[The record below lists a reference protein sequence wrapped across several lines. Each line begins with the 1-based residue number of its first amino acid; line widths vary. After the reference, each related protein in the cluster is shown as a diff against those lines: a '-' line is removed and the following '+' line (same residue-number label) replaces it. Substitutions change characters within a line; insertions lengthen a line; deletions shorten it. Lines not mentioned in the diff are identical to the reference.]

1 MSTTSPR
8 PNSSANVPGEPLA
21 APGQQFD
28 LRALGHYRVL
38 RSIGSGGMS
47 EVYLAYDS
55 KKRCQVAIKVLA
67 DNLVSNQIF
76 VNRFMQEGR
85 LGKDLTHPH
94 IVKAYDHGRDPQS
107 GKYFMVMEFVDG
119 FTAQER
125 LETDGRIAIAE
136 AVQIIIDIAR
146 ALEYLHHQ
154 GYIHRDIKPGNILIG
169 ADGDAK
175 LIDLGV
181 AKYVQGSSSLTSIDQ
196 GVGTPFYMPW
206 EQGMND
212 GLVDVRSDIF
222 ALGATFYHLLT
233 GHVPFPGDDE
243 IAIARLKRRGEYVP
257 ASRHLSTLPGL
268 VDTILSRMLARD
280 PRKRFSSAREVIE
293 VLGASGLKTGNHTTE
308 IELPMF
314 VEQPLAPTRA
324 DLQMQD
330 GIDTPLE
337 SGCERFWVVKFQR
350 ASDGA
355 WRKLRG
361 RTVDIIRFYEDA
373 ALPEEVFAA
382 REPSEVFRRLKAYPE
397 FRLISRRQDAPAS
410 SKKRPNPLRKPRL
423 SGLGRPN
430 WKPWIGTLIA
440 TGALLFLLYFAAIA
454 VLRMLAPQQ

>member
-1 MSTTSPR
+1 MSTTSPF
-8 PNSSANVPGEPLA
+8 PNSSGNLPGEPAA

-28 LRALGHYRVL
+28 LRALGHYHVL

-67 DNLVSNQIF
+67 DNLVSNQVF
-76 VNRFMQEGR
+76 VHRFLQEGR

-94 IVKAYDHGRDPQS
+94 IVKAFDHGRDPQS

-125 LETDGRIAIAE
+125 LESDGRIAIAE
-136 AVQIIIDIAR
+136 AVQIIVDIAR

-169 ADGDAK
+169 ADGNAK

-181 AKYVQGSSSLTSIDQ
+181 AKYVLGGSSLTSVDQ

-212 GLVDVRSDIF
+212 GLVDFRSDIF

-233 GHVPFPGDDE
+233 GRVPFPGDDE
-243 IAIARLKRRGEYVP
+243 IAIARLKRRGEYAP
-257 ASRHLSTLPGL
+257 AREHLSTLPDL
-268 VDTILSRMLARD
+268 VDLILSRMLARD
-280 PRKRFSSAREVIE
+280 PRKRFSSVREVIE
-293 VLGASGLKTGNHTTE
+293 VLTASGLQTGNGTTE
-308 IELPMF
+308 IEVPSL
-314 VEQPLAPTRA
+314 VAQPLAPTRA

-330 GIDTPLE
+330 GVDTPLE
-337 SGCERFWVVKFQR
+337 FGCERFWVVQFQR
-350 ASDGA
+350 ESDGA

-361 RTVDIIRFYEDA
+361 RTVDIIRFYEDSA
-373 ALPEEVFAA
+373 FPEEVFAA
-382 REPSEVFRRLKAYPE
+382 REPSDVFRRLKAYPE
-397 FRLISRRQDAPAS
+397 FRLISRKPPVTAS
-410 SKKRPNPLRKPRL
+410 PKKRTNPLRQPRL
-423 SGLGRPN
+423 SGQGRLN
-430 WKPWIGTLIA
+430 WRQCIIALIA
-440 TGALLFLLYFAAIA
+440 SGAVSLLLYFAAYA
-454 VLRMLAPQQ
+454 VLKMLSHQ